1 MMGDADLEPVE
12 LLLRGATVLAPEPME
27 AGVCV
32 AVRGEEIVAVADE
45 ATARLALGEG
55 ARTVDL
61 DGVTLAPGFIDAHVH
76 PMPAAFFEHHLDV
89 AECASLAELH
99 DLLSDRA
106 RDTPDGG
113 VVLALRLDDSQLAEG
128 RLPTRAE
135 LDRVTT
141 EHPVVVMRRDGHHA
155 IGSSSAL
162 RAAGFDDAAADPVGG
177 RLGRDAQGRPDGLCA
192 ESASSMLLGI
202 VPTPEWDEL
211 AAGLD
216 RWTARLASQGI
227 TSIGAMCQTGAEGP
241 AGAAGELE
249 AVAFSAL
256 IDQVPLDVQT
266 ILITG
271 DAGEVERQRTTALH
285 DPSCGRRVDAVK
297 LFLDGTLGGHS
308 ACLHHPYGDR
318 GHSSGMLTLD
328 PDQAYARME
337 AAHLAGWAVCVH
349 AIGDRTNTLAVE
361 LFGRLLAR
369 HPSPHRHRVEHASV
383 LTDDTVERLAELGV
397 AAVVQPISIRSE
409 ADWLEG
415 RLGTDRLERVYRYRD
430 LLDAGVVVAGS
441 SDSPIEESDVVD
453 AMDAA
458 VRRGEISPSQAVTP
472 LEALAM
478 YTTGAAAAIGAG
490 QQGRIA
496 QGSIADLVVLDGEPA
511 DGWGDVTVAATIRRG
526 ALTHA
531 TDPMA
536 ARFAGAAGA
545 AREER

>member
-1 MMGDADLEPVE
+1 
-12 LLLRGATVLAPEPME
+12 
-27 AGVCV
+27 
-32 AVRGEEIVAVADE
+32 
-45 ATARLALGEG
+45 
-55 ARTVDL
+55 
-61 DGVTLAPGFIDAHVH
+61 
-76 PMPAAFFEHHLDV
+76 
-89 AECASLAELH
+89 
-99 DLLSDRA
+99 
-106 RDTPDGG
+106 
-113 VVLALRLDDSQLAEG
+113 
-128 RLPTRAE
+128 
-135 LDRVTT
+135 
-141 EHPVVVMRRDGHHA
+141 
-155 IGSSSAL
+155 
-162 RAAGFDDAAADPVGG
+162 
-177 RLGRDAQGRPDGLCA
+177 
-192 ESASSMLLGI
+192 MLLGI

-216 RWTARLASQGI
+216 RWTARLVSQGI

-256 IDQVPLDVQT
+256 VDQVPLDVQT

-271 DAGEVERQRTTALH
+271 DADEVEQQRATALH
-285 DPSCGRRVDAVK
+285 DPLRGRRVDAVK

-361 LFGRLLAR
+361 LFDRLLQR
-369 HPSPHRHRVEHASV
+369 HPAAHRHRVEHASV

-409 ADWLEG
+409 ADWLEA
-415 RLGTDRLERVYRYRD
+415 RLGTDRLDRVYRYRD
-430 LLDAGVVVAGS
+430 LLDAGVLVAGS
-441 SDSPIEESDVVD
+441 SDSPIEESDVVA

-478 YTTGAAAAIGAG
+478 YTTGAASAIGAS

-496 QGSIADLVVLDGEPA
+496 EGAIADLVVLEGAPV
-511 DGWGDVTVAATIRRG
+511 DGWHDVVVAATIRRG
-526 ALTHA
+526 GLTHV
-531 TDPMA
+531 TDRMA
-536 ARFAGAAGA
+536 ARFADVSDAL
-545 AREER
+545 RQES